1 MQRSKQ
7 MVRVNDSEWS
17 PLHQLISSLC
27 ADIQIEIY
35 GVVFLAQDL
44 QLSKY
49 FSPPRSINL
58 FQPQIKGN

>member
-17 PLHQLISSLC
+17 PLHQLTSSLC